1 MSETLILNGKGLT
14 LEDLYSVVYD
24 RRPVQIDPEV
34 IPLVDKSR
42 QVLFDMAAD
51 GKPVYGLNHGVGWNK
66 DREFSQDFFEQYNR
80 NLINSHSLG
89 VAPFASVEEV
99 RAMMCIRLNTAL
111 CGRTGIASNI
121 LKMYEEFLNHGIHP
135 RAMRRGA
142 VGEGDVSTMSM
153 IGQAMIGQGEVE
165 YHGEIIPAIDAMRA
179 EGIEPAILG
188 PKDGLSIV
196 SSNAQGESMVVLLVK
211 EVEEL
216 IKLSDAIYCLHL
228 EGLNGGLQ
236 PLGERVNEVRGL
248 PGQIHCAAECRR
260 FLEGSYLEHP
270 DSKRALQDP
279 LSFRCGAAINGSVYD
294 SLEYV
299 KKILELQINR
309 TDDNPCILYEEGT
322 TSVSPNF
329 EVTTLSLG
337 VDMLAAALCHMSH
350 AITNRLYKIVDPRL
364 HGSQPLPDA
373 ARGQD
378 HRVLHDT
385 EDLRRARCREPL
397 ARQHDDARHH
407 FLRQRHRGS
416 RQQPAARRHA
426 LSSHR
431 RQPALHARHGAHARG
446 PGRRNAPRPASRQS
460 AQARQGHRPP
470 QGRLPQDHPLL

>member
-1 MSETLILNGKGLT
+1 MSETLILNGKDLT

-153 IGQAMIGQGEVE
+153 IGQAIIGQGEVE

-236 PLGERVNEVRGL
+236 PLGERCLLYTSPSPRDGL
-248 PGQIHCAAECRR
+248 
-260 FLEGSYLEHP
+260 
-270 DSKRALQDP
+270 
-279 LSFRCGAAINGSVYD
+279 LSRM
-294 SLEYV
+294 
-299 KKILELQINR
+299 
-309 TDDNPCILYEEGT
+309 P
-322 TSVSPNF
+322 
-329 EVTTLSLG
+329 
-337 VDMLAAALCHMSH
+337 
-350 AITNRLYKIVDPRL
+350 
-364 HGSQPLPDA
+364 
-373 ARGQD
+373 
-378 HRVLHDT
+378 
-385 EDLRRARCREPL
+385 
-397 ARQHDDARHH
+397 
-407 FLRQRHRGS
+407 
-416 RQQPAARRHA
+416 
-426 LSSHR
+426 SS
-431 RQPALHARHGAHARG
+431 A
-446 PGRRNAPRPASRQS
+446 
-460 AQARQGHRPP
+460 
-470 QGRLPQDHPLL
+470 

>member
-1 MSETLILNGKGLT
+1 MSETLILNGKDLT

-121 LKMYEEFLNHGIHP
+121 LKMYEEFLNRGIHP

-228 EGLNGGLQ
+228 EGLNGRSIVPQ
-236 PLGERVNEVRGL
+236 S
-248 PGQIHCAAECRR
+248 AAASSR
-260 FLEGSYLEHP
+260 
-270 DSKRALQDP
+270 
-279 LSFRCGAAINGSVYD
+279 AAI
-294 SLEYV
+294 
-299 KKILELQINR
+299 
-309 TDDNPCILYEEGT
+309 
-322 TSVSPNF
+322 
-329 EVTTLSLG
+329 LSIPIP
-337 VDMLAAALCHMSH
+337 S
-350 AITNRLYKIVDPRL
+350 
-364 HGSQPLPDA
+364 
-373 ARGQD
+373 
-378 HRVLHDT
+378 
-385 EDLRRARCREPL
+385 ARCRIP
-397 ARQHDDARHH
+397 
-407 FLRQRHRGS
+407 S
-416 RQQPAARRHA
+416 PSAAVRPSTA
-426 LSSHR
+426 LSTILLSTSR
-431 RQPALHARHGAHARG
+431 ISSSSRSTARTII
-446 PGRRNAPRPASRQS
+446 PASSMRREPHPS
-460 AQARQGHRPP
+460 ARTLR
-470 QGRLPQDHPLL
+470 

>member
-1 MSETLILNGKGLT
+1 MSETLILNGKDLT
-14 LEDLYSVVYD
+14 LENLYSVVYD

-121 LKMYEEFLNHGIHP
+121 LKMYEEFLNRGIHP

-260 FLEGSYLEHP
+260 FLEGSYL
-270 DSKRALQDP
+270 D
-279 LSFRCGAAINGSVYD
+279 
-294 SLEYV
+294 
-299 KKILELQINR
+299 
-309 TDDNPCILYEEGT
+309 
-322 TSVSPNF
+322 
-329 EVTTLSLG
+329 
-337 VDMLAAALCHMSH
+337 
-350 AITNRLYKIVDPRL
+350 
-364 HGSQPLPDA
+364 
-373 ARGQD
+373 
-378 HRVLHDT
+378 
-385 EDLRRARCREPL
+385 
-397 ARQHDDARHH
+397 
-407 FLRQRHRGS
+407 
-416 RQQPAARRHA
+416 
-426 LSSHR
+426 
-431 RQPALHARHGAHARG
+431 
-446 PGRRNAPRPASRQS
+446 
-460 AQARQGHRPP
+460 
-470 QGRLPQDHPLL
+470 